1 MIELTKHDW
10 ELMKET
16 MTARAK
22 DAKVNLAISELGV
35 LKAEMEIQ
43 CIEMEVENAK
53 KSE

>member
-10 ELMKET
+10 ELIKET

-22 DAKVNLAISELGV
+22 DAKVNLALAELGAI
-35 LKAEMEIQ
+35 KAEMEIKILEQ
-43 CIEMEVENAK
+43 NAE

>member
-35 LKAEMEIQ
+35 LKAEMEIKILEQ
-43 CIEMEVENAK
+43 DAE